1 MTLLGQAVVAIWNGM
16 EPGLEDEFLN
26 WHVHEHIPDRVAL
39 PGFQRGRRYVAID
52 GSPRFFNFYEAESL
66 AAVTSEAYLAALNQ
80 PTPWTEQVMRHFT
93 QMSRTVCGVAA
104 SAGCGAGAVIE
115 TMRLS
120 SRVARAGFVHAMAR
134 DLIAPVSA
142 RKGIVGVHLL
152 EGQSAARQAET
163 AETRLRGASESAEW
177 ILLVEAVRMDA
188 IVELRGSLIS
198 DQALIACGAGTAIQ
212 RGAYGLQFALAR
224 SDLP

>member
-66 AAVTSEAYLAALNQ
+66 AAATSEAYLAALNQ
-80 PTPWTEQVMRHFT
+80 PTPWTERVMRHFT

-120 SRVARAGFVHAMAR
+120 SRVTRAGFVEAMAR
-134 DLIAPVSA
+134 DVIAPVAA

-152 EGQSAARQAET
+152 EGQSASQAET

-177 ILLVEAVRMDA
+177 ILLIEAVRMEAITDLRRSLTSDDA
-188 IVELRGSLIS
+188 IM
-198 DQALIACGAGTAIQ
+198 ACGAGTPIR
-212 RGAYGLQFALAR
+212 RGAYAMQFALSR